1 MRVQRQRKLEGLP
14 ADLAGRADGQHAAD
28 QEQLTALHDEIQRLP
43 EKYRLPIVLCCIE
56 TLSHEEAA
64 RQLNWPLGTVHGR
77 LSRGREL
84 LGRRLGRRGLV
95 IPMAIARTRAGESR
109 TRDIAVRESLLQS
122 TVSLLGNSLPTKLQ
136 GLVKG
141 VLSAM
146 LIEKVRSTAFVAAM
160 TTLGVASAATALMA
174 FQEPATKSGR
184 ASAIQKAQGP
194 SAKVT
199 PNDVMKVAGNPL
211 GAAAADEAEEER
223 LAAEEERLAEEVGK
237 MRARVEMLELKSES
251 LRRRIHEAISQVD
264 QYEDSLHDEKPPGLN
279 PEQRERQQKTLASRI
294 EKKKELIAQWQDE
307 YSRSRVDI
315 ARLNYRIARTPR
327 SIYESERDD
336 SGKSIYDLLRRVDRL
351 EAKVDRLADSVA
363 KVKAP

>member
-1 MRVQRQRKLEGLP
+1 
-14 ADLAGRADGQHAAD
+14 
-28 QEQLTALHDEIQRLP
+28 
-43 EKYRLPIVLCCIE
+43 
-56 TLSHEEAA
+56 
-64 RQLNWPLGTVHGR
+64 
-77 LSRGREL
+77 
-84 LGRRLGRRGLV
+84 V
-95 IPMAIARTRAGESR
+95 IPAEIARTRAGESR
-109 TRDIAVRESLLQS
+109 TRDVAIRDSLLQS

-146 LIEKVRSTAFVAAM
+146 LIEKLRSTAFVAAM

-174 FQEPATKSGR
+174 FQGPATKSKP
-184 ASAIQKAQGP
+184 ASAIGKARGP
-194 SAKVT
+194 GAQFT
-199 PNDVMKVAGNPL
+199 PDDVMKVAGTPL
-211 GAAAADEAEEER
+211 GAAAVDE
-223 LAAEEERLAEEVGK
+223 AEEERLAEEVGK
-237 MRARVEMLELKSES
+237 MRARVEMLELQSES

-279 PEQRERQQKTLASRI
+279 PEQRDRQQKTLASRI
-294 EKKKELIAQWQDE
+294 EKKKVLIAQWQDE

-327 SIYESERDD
+327 SMYEAERDD

-363 KVKAP
+363 RMKAP